1 MFLYFGLINTI
12 MADIIIKNLI
22 LIFLLLAAFIILF
35 SFLTFIMSI
44 KPGKWPVE
52 FAPASFNM
60 EYENVT
66 FETSDGLKLKGWFIP
81 GNKSS
86 NAIIVMHGYPTNK
99 ADVLP
104 FSMFLL
110 KKFNVLLFDFRSFG
124 ESEGSYTTAGYKE
137 VKDLDAAVEYL
148 KNRKDAKNIG
158 ALGFSLGGSVAIMS
172 KNDDIKA
179 IVADSA
185 YSNLNNMIE
194 AMYRNFLFF
203 KYPFVQLTGI
213 YSKIF
218 FGMDPKN
225 VSPENAIKDINKPVL
240 IIHGKKDSQIAVNEA
255 YILHNANKKT
265 ELWIVEN
272 ADHGET
278 YALNKD
284 EYEKRVLEFFEKN
297 LR

>member
-1 MFLYFGLINTI
+1 MV
-12 MADIIIKNLI
+12 DIVQKNLI
-22 LIFLLLAAFIILF
+22 LIFLLLIIFIVLF
-35 SFLTFIMSI
+35 SFLTFIISI
-44 KPGKWPVE
+44 KPGKWPFE
-52 FAPASFNM
+52 FTPESFNL

-66 FETSDGLKLKGWFIP
+66 FETSDGLKLKGWFLP
-81 GNKSS
+81 SNK
-86 NAIIVMHGYPTNK
+86 NNNTIIVMHGYPTNK

-110 KKFNVLLFDFRSFG
+110 KKFNVFLFDFRSFG
-124 ESEGSYTTAGYKE
+124 ESQGTYTTTGYKE

-148 KNRKDAKNIG
+148 KSREDVKNIG
-158 ALGFSLGGSVAIMS
+158 ALGFSLGASVAIMN
-172 KNDDIKA
+172 KNNDIKA

-194 AMYRNFLFF
+194 AMYRHFLFF
-203 KYPFVQLTGI
+203 KYPFVQLTGV

-218 FGMDPKN
+218 FGLDT
-225 VSPENAIKDINKPVL
+225 KDINPANDIKNINHVL
-240 IIHGKKDSQIAVNEA
+240 IIHGEKDSQIPINEA

-272 ADHGET
+272 ADHGEI
-278 YALNKD
+278 YALNKE
-284 EYEKRVLEFFEKN
+284 EYEKRVLEFFEKH

>member
-1 MFLYFGLINTI
+1 MV
-12 MADIIIKNLI
+12 DIVLKNII
-22 LIFLLLAAFIILF
+22 LIFLLFIIFIILF
-35 SFLTFIMSI
+35 SFLTFIISI

-52 FAPASFNM
+52 FAPESFSL

-66 FETSDGLKLKGWFIP
+66 FETSDGLKLKGWFLP

-86 NAIIVMHGYPTNK
+86 NTIIVMHGYPTNK

-110 KKFNVLLFDFRSFG
+110 KKFNVFLFDFRSFG

-148 KNRKDAKNIG
+148 KSRKDVKNIG
-158 ALGFSLGGSVAIMS
+158 ALGFSLGASVAIMI
-172 KNDDIKA
+172 KNDNIKA
-179 IVADSA
+179 VVADSA
-185 YSNLNNMIE
+185 YSNLDNMIE

-203 KYPFVQLTGI
+203 KYPFVQLTRF

-218 FGMDPKN
+218 FGLDPKN
-225 VSPENAIKDINKPVL
+225 VSPENAIKDVNKQVL
-240 IIHGKKDSQIAVNEA
+240 IIHGKKDSQIPLNEA
-255 YILHNANKKT
+255 YVLHNANKKT

-297 LR
+297 LK